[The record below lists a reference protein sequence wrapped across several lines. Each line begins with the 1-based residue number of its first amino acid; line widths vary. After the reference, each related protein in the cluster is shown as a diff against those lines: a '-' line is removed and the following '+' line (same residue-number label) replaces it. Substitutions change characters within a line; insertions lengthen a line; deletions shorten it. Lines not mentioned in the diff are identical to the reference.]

1 MDEPTSRRNF
11 SAILA
16 DEIWAEDYY
25 GIAGVIRP
33 HFHLP
38 YHVKYEEV
46 YEPDPTAIWWTKP
59 QVVQAWARDENE
71 AIIKVKNAIARGG
84 VVKGAVT
91 LGRICEINPEGRE
104 QSWILETAN
113 CFEGELDSIAYDETT
128 QDDRCHGGYSA
139 GDEFTH
145 RGSTYTFKDE
155 DMDGSILARCTDQP
169 HHIYRFTAQQMS
181 EAVFANNNNS

>member
-11 SAILA
+11 SSSLA
-16 DEIWAEDYY
+16 EEIWTADYRL
-25 GIAGVIRP
+25 GRP
-33 HFHLP
+33 SPHRPFN
-38 YHVKYEEV
+38 VTYEEV

-84 VVKGAVT
+84 VVKGTIT
-91 LGRICEINPEGRE
+91 LGRICEINPDVWGGGPR
-104 QSWILETAN
+104 WILETAN
-113 CFEGELDSIAYDETT
+113 CFEAELDSVAYDETP
-128 QDDRCHGGYSA
+128 QDERCHGGYSA

-155 DMDGSILARCTDQP
+155 DINGSILARCTDQP
-169 HHIYRFTAQQMS
+169 QHIYRFTAQQMS